1 MAWMRC
7 RSCSTLFAVGL
18 LRCPHCQAMSELY
31 ARPDYEDE
39 QEEQMPKATV
49 AGASNALEEREP
61 GYVAPDEAEAPA
73 EPDEVE
79 AQPEQESK
87 AEMEPESEQEPAE
100 VAPKPA
106 AKTSR
111 TRKVVTKE

>member
-7 RSCSTLFAVGL
+7 RSCTTLFAIGL
-18 LRCPHCQAMSELY
+18 LRCPQCQAMSELY

-61 GYVAPDEAEAPA
+61 GYVAPDEAEAPTG
-73 EPDEVE
+73 PDEVE
-79 AQPEQESK
+79 AEAESE
-87 AEMEPESEQEPAE
+87 AEPESEPAE
-100 VAPKPA
+100 EAASDVTPKPA

-111 TRKVVTKE
+111 TRKAAAKE